1 MSSFLLMPFLAVAIS
16 VEQDPHGRHDGHHV
30 WSKISEVQNLD
41 GETICQW
48 KCSGLQGGFRGEHY
62 MSTTRRGYCPTPRT
76 VSKRNYLEEDM
87 RGREYGRDPRVR

>member
-16 VEQDPHGRHDGHHV
+16 VEQDHNGRHDGHHV

-62 MSTTRRGYCPTPRT
+62 VSTTRRGYCPTPRT

-87 RGREYGRDPRVR
+87 RGRNRGRDIRVR